1 MIPVSTFPRLSAL
14 LAFAMLAACGSL
26 KQDIAELA
34 PQVNGLGAQLRSPNS
49 AATGAV
55 YVYDFRDGI
64 QVLLSINNLYP
75 GQYTIAFHEVGNCRS
90 PNLFSAGPPWAP
102 PGWTKPPGE
111 LLPTFLANMDGNQNG
126 YVAFVPGVHVD
137 RPPSVLGK
145 SVVIHAGKNVD
156 QAFPGQPN
164 NRMACG
170 VLEPNQSF

>member
-1 MIPVSTFPRLSAL
+1 MHVMSTFPRASAL
-14 LAFAMLAACGSL
+14 LVIATLAACGSV
-26 KQDIAELA
+26 KQDIFDLA
-34 PQVNGLGAQLRSPNS
+34 PQVGGLTAQLRSPSS

-55 YVYDFRDGI
+55 HVYDYRDGI
-64 QVLLSINNLYP
+64 QVQLSINNLYP

-111 LLPTFLANMDGNQNG
+111 LLPTFLANNDGNQNG
-126 YVAFVPGVHVD
+126 YIAYVPGVHTD

-145 SVVIHAGKNVD
+145 SVVIHAGKSVN

-170 VLEPNQSF
+170 VLSPNE